1 MVVSI
6 VITVIII
13 VKIINIMIYIISII
27 DYSQTLLVI
36 LFEVCGVVS
45 YQDVVVDWSRLRT
58 LIMNK
63 L

>member
-45 YQDVVVDWSRLRT
+45 YQDVVVD
-58 LIMNK
+58 
-63 L
+63 